1 LADGLRAQRQLAGET
16 SRNRAVYGRVGAAR
30 PPRGAET
37 TRERQMRVLVSVDM
51 EGAAGVVDPED
62 VRPGTGE
69 YERNRRL
76 LTEEANAAVR
86 GVHAFDPGAKVL
98 VTEAHGPF
106 RNLVP
111 ELLDRRA
118 ELLRGKPKPDGML
131 AGLAEGADAVLFIG
145 YHGKAGTARSVLA
158 HTISGAVVA
167 DVRCDDRSFGE
178 LGLNATLAAH
188 RGVPPVLVA
197 GDDSVAA
204 EAADVAP
211 GMHAVVVKRA
221 LGGHAAALLHPE
233 EARERIER
241 EVPRALADRE
251 VVRAPRFD
259 GPVRLEVDVLRPYMA
274 ERALLVPGV
283 ELAGGCTLRY
293 AAPDFPT
300 AYRVT
305 QVITMLGG
313 I

>member
-1 LADGLRAQRQLAGET
+1 
-16 SRNRAVYGRVGAAR
+16 
-30 PPRGAET
+30 
-37 TRERQMRVLVSVDM
+37 MRVLISVDM
-51 EGAAGVVDPED
+51 EGAAAVVDGED
-62 VRPGTGE
+62 VSPGTGE

-86 GVHAFDPGAKVL
+86 GAYAFDPGAQVL

-131 AGLAEGADAVLFIG
+131 AGLADGPDAVLFIG

-167 DVRCDDRSFGE
+167 DVRCDGRSVGE

-188 RGVPPVLVA
+188 QGVAPVLVA
-197 GDDSVAA
+197 GDDTVAA
-204 EAADVAP
+204 EAADVVP

-221 LGGHAAALLHPE
+221 LGGRAAALLHPE

-251 VVRAPRFD
+251 SVRAPRFD
-259 GPVRLEVDVLRPYMA
+259 GPVALEVDVLKPYMT

-305 QVITMLGG
+305 QVITLLGG